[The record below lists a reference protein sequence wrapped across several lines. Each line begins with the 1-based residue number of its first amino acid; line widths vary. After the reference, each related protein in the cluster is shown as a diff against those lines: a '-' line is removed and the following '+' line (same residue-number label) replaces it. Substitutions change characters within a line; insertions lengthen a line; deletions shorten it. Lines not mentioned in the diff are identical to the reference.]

1 MTPEEQKE
9 LDDLKAQISDVNKT
23 VATLTT
29 QVSDLT
35 AERDSYKDENQKLKE
50 KSEAQA
56 KELQETKKLNFA
68 LARRTSAE
76 EPKTFEETLAEA
88 MVIKKGK

>member
-1 MTPEEQKE
+1 MTPEEQQE
-9 LDDLKAQISDVNKT
+9 LENLKDQIKVVNET

-35 AERDSYKDENQKLKE
+35 AERDSYKEENQKLKDKTE
-50 KSEAQA
+50 EQA

-76 EPKTFEETLAEA
+76 APKTFEETLAEA
-88 MVIKKGK
+88 MEIKKGK

>member
-1 MTPEEQKE
+1 MTQEEQQELENLKE
-9 LDDLKAQISDVNKT
+9 QIKTVNET

-35 AERDSYKDENQKLKE
+35 AERDSYKEENQKLKE
-50 KSEAQA
+50 KSEAQT

-76 EPKTFEETLAEA
+76 APKTFEETLAEA
-88 MVIKKGK
+88 MEIKKGK

>member
-1 MTPEEQKE
+1 MTPEEQQE
-9 LDDLKAQISDVNKT
+9 LENLKDQIKTVNET

-35 AERDSYKDENQKLKE
+35 AERDSYKEENQKLKE

-76 EPKTFEETLAEA
+76 APKTFEETLAEA
-88 MVIKKGK
+88 MEIKKGK

>member
-1 MTPEEQKE
+1 MTQEEQKE
-9 LDDLKAQISDVNKT
+9 LDDLKSQISAFNET
-23 VATLTT
+23 VATLET

-35 AERDSYKDENQKLKE
+35 AERESYKEENQKLKE
-50 KSEAQA
+50 KTETQA

-76 EPKTFEETLAEA
+76 TPKTFEETLAEA
-88 MVIKKGK
+88 MKIKKGK

>member
-1 MTPEEQKE
+1 MTPEEQQE
-9 LDDLKAQISDVNKT
+9 LENLKDQIKAVNET

-35 AERDSYKDENQKLKE
+35 AERDSYKEENQKLKDKTE
-50 KSEAQA
+50 EQA

-76 EPKTFEETLAEA
+76 APKTFEETLAEA
-88 MVIKKGK
+88 MEIKKGK